1 MAILLEIVLPNQ
13 YDIVFTGSEKLLI
26 GIGVTTLAW
35 VVATFAYDPNRINT
49 TGEVLDQD
57 APSTHAAKLIHFVE
71 LIKPYPMGWRKFLL
85 ANNRPD
91 LIEKCEGGFSRSI
104 LQMVL
109 GTLAIYC
116 LLFGLG
122 SWLYGNSLEAI
133 ITLILGCISGWIVLK
148 RL

>member
-1 MAILLEIVLPNQ
+1 
-13 YDIVFTGSEKLLI
+13 
-26 GIGVTTLAW
+26 
-35 VVATFAYDPNRINT
+35 
-49 TGEVLDQD
+49 
-57 APSTHAAKLIHFVE
+57 
-71 LIKPYPMGWRKFLL
+71 MGWRKFLL